1 MTFNLYQVY
10 LANENQLNHPKL
22 VILQFVSHSNHV
34 PQHINMDL
42 IEAKIL
48 FCSFFLLHRL
58 VYKKRKH
65 IYEGGIVSNV
75 CATSFSHPNLA
86 FP

>member
-1 MTFNLYQVY
+1 
-10 LANENQLNHPKL
+10 
-22 VILQFVSHSNHV
+22 
-34 PQHINMDL
+34 MDL